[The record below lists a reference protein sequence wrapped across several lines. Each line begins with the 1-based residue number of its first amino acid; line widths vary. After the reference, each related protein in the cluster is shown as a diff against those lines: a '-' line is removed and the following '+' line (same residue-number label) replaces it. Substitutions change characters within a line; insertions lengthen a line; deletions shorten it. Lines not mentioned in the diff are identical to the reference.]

1 MIERLRRSLPPELVN
16 LLDSELVEL
25 REHRRRVGFLLTALF
40 VCLIILALDN
50 EEAPPP
56 AAQLVEDEPA
66 TAPVKPVER
75 IDRRTEIIGLARAS
89 EDVEL
94 INPFAV
100 DLPKPPPEPL
110 IVPITAPPPPPRL
123 SVPPSTVES
132 KSFEPPEPPLR
143 VMLTLKGTA
152 ISDDKKLAVVRR
164 EVVTSNNKSDD
175 QPDDRSN
182 SQPENRLLK
191 IGEAIDGRKVVDIGK
206 DYVAFE
212 DGERLELPRFSND
225 D

>member
-1 MIERLRRSLPPELVN
+1 
-16 LLDSELVEL
+16 
-25 REHRRRVGFLLTALF
+25 
-40 VCLIILALDN
+40 
-50 EEAPPP
+50 
-56 AAQLVEDEPA
+56 
-66 TAPVKPVER
+66 
-75 IDRRTEIIGLARAS
+75 
-89 EDVEL
+89 
-94 INPFAV
+94 
-100 DLPKPPPEPL
+100 
-110 IVPITAPPPPPRL
+110 
-123 SVPPSTVES
+123 
-132 KSFEPPEPPLR
+132 
-143 VMLTLKGTA
+143 MLTLKGTA

-212 DGERLELPRFSND
+212 DGERLELPRISND

>member
-16 LLDSELVEL
+16 LIDSELVEL

-56 AAQLVEDEPA
+56 AAQIAEDEPA

-110 IVPITAPPPPPRL
+110 IVPLTAPPPPPRL
-123 SVPPSTVES
+123 SVPPSPVES

-152 ISDDKKLAVVRR
+152 ISDDKKLAIVHR
-164 EVVTSNNKSDD
+164 EILSNKETENQS
-175 QPDDRSN
+175 DDRSKKYV
-182 SQPENRLLK
+182 LA
-191 IGEAIDGRKVVDIGK
+191 IGEAIEGRKVVDIGK

-212 DGERLELPRFSND
+212 DGERLELPRFSSD